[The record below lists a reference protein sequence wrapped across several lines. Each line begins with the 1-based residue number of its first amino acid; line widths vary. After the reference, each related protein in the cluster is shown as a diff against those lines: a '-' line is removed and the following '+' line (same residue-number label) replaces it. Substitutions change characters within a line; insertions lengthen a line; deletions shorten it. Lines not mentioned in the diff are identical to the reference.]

1 MKTTGFTLIEL
12 MIAVVIM
19 GILAGIAVPAYQAQ
33 VRESR
38 RGDAQTALMQMHM
51 SQENFR
57 LQNITYGAAAD
68 ISMPASDFY
77 TFSVSNVSATT
88 FTHTATAKGSQTNDT
103 GCTTLTLD
111 ESMNRTPA
119 SCW

>member
-1 MKTTGFTLIEL
+1 MKITGFTLIEL
-12 MIAVVIM
+12 MIAMVIM
-19 GILAGIAVPAYQAQ
+19 AILAAMALPAYQGQ
-33 VRESR
+33 VNESR
-38 RGDAQTALMQMHM
+38 RGDAQTSLMQMHM

-57 LQNITYGAAAD
+57 LQNITYGGATD
-68 ISMPASDFY
+68 IAILASDFY

-88 FTHTATAKGSQTNDT
+88 FTLTATAKGSQTNDT

-119 SCW
+119 NCW